1 MIDRKYLKLNSSI
14 QTASNANGL
23 LYDEEGNVEAKIELS
38 LPQNIFES
46 NQAEK
51 IDQVEM
57 LPTKLRLSME
67 NTPIAAIPQDIEA
80 SQRLDAIVSSCKL
93 GVYPYNL
100 SNGNLLL
107 PNPESEIS
115 LPLYKA
121 HNMCVQIWLVTNPS
135 STGNGLIG
143 AFYFNP
149 FGEKYFP
156 ENDTDS
162 DKLYE
167 QIKTTNIWAELLQ
180 PMNIFVPEHHEKLEL
195 SRDGKIYI
203 KQMGTLE
210 EMFQNALENAITYAS
225 SGIDT
230 VSEHITCPNNHPL
243 VKTTIGHLRDGG
255 LLPPAPT
262 VYTCPLCYQYC
273 GSEEEGGDDQIMY
286 YCPTCTG
293 DNKYIICETC
303 YKEQPA
309 LLMRIL
315 VVPKTA
321 NRAIWANVEP
331 AVQWD
336 KIITSKYG
344 GEYCL
349 WKIINYTEKQ
359 PASTKITKTIQNA
372 VKPDVHFGDQSMT
385 ISYDTA
391 AFSKFI
397 PVLGNTSFVDM
408 FDRPGQLTL
417 NTLFKNI
424 WQAPPPKRVY
434 RYGVNDDVTSYS
446 FSLLRDYKIAV
457 MSIIGDKIMKDTFS
471 FLPWIKI
478 DREIIMKMAKE
489 YQRTPYQIVYE
500 NRTEHRTKVGKTY
513 IMRTYPEGNILD
525 PNSYVYGV
533 YQASLPFDSEE
544 NAFYL
549 SYTYQALEDGSQK
562 INQSINYGTQPLWQV
577 YYYNTSPLSASSHFP
592 IDYLDKDIV
601 YQNPENTITDGETTI
616 NVMDTEVTYE
626 PQTPGETQIT
636 DVVNWTEKEYHDEI
650 DYVNK
655 FSSFAELLGLRFKS
669 HPEIKTFINYQT
681 GTTTGVPSMHGPID
695 SGEDG
700 YFEFTFIPSFPPDK
714 TEKVLS
720 EDTTLGGDP
729 LWNFTETWY
738 ITPPDSSQ
746 FAILTVNAFSLIS
759 SYSSDGYK
767 FVVENEVETSE
778 EERTN
783 GFRVITE
790 LDVETTKYRE
800 KYIPNLSE
808 NSLDSF
814 YLLDSTTCD
823 VSIGPQEVIYGP
835 RDFKY
840 DVVDKVYQMKQTGF
854 NTYYYIGNPD
864 GTTLIDGGKVL
875 CWPFAAHGTY
885 SKNDHPLDVTEW
897 PNMIYCREPQFIKW
911 EDAFY
916 PNIAVE
922 IDRLVRVGY
931 HSKYAY
937 LIKPGCLVLEQ
948 RIGGVYRF
956 DMRDDAPEQKYQHP
970 LWEDLNAIFD
980 GEDEDT
986 NGKYVFYTRFYP
998 GNLTSL
1004 MGSTETTVDPFP
1016 ITPDEPI
1023 APIGGVWRNDTS
1035 GYKFISENT
1044 YSTNDDSFS
1053 PGESEIIE
1061 PGPSTSTITSSF
1073 KADMSVYYRTNVQ
1086 RVLNEHGNYDYIGP
1100 WVIGHRYYWRN
1111 GDESGYVWGPSQ
1123 PYTGRRFVW
1132 DAEKKYTSRITW
1144 WKISAEQSDN
1154 EELSYIDEIPVI
1166 FQYVSQRSLHLN
1178 YNFERTITKTIR
1190 EVREAPNE
1198 LTGNVRLSFT
1208 WDNLPM
1214 VVMSPIQSIVLTMT
1228 GIRVV
1233 QEYQPINMTEIGGS
1247 SLTATIP
1254 IIENYSSLAQTLRDL
1269 HDELVVAK
1277 DGFND
1282 NAKYLLSDTSGYER
1296 SIFFTANYITKDG
1309 TLHKIYIPP
1318 NGVFTLQLTF
1328 GLSIYNTA

>member
-23 LYDEEGNVEAKIELS
+23 LYDEEGNIEAKIELS

-46 NQAEK
+46 NRAEK

-67 NTPIAAIPQDIEA
+67 NTPIAAIPQDVEA

-121 HNMCVQIWLVTNPS
+121 HNMCVQVWLVTNPS

-162 DKLYE
+162 DKIYE
-167 QIKTTNIWAELLQ
+167 QIKTSNIWTELLQ
-180 PMNIFVPEHHEKLEL
+180 PMNIFVPDHHEKLEL

-230 VSEHITCPNNHPL
+230 VAEDVTCPINHPL
-243 VKTTIGHLRDGG
+243 RKTTIGRLRLDG
-255 LLPPAPT
+255 LISPAPT

-273 GSEEEGGDDQIMY
+273 GVEVSDGGEGDAQVMY

-321 NRAIWANVEP
+321 NRAIWANAEP

-336 KIITSKYG
+336 KIVTSKYG

-391 AFSKFI
+391 AFTKFI

-408 FDRPGQLTL
+408 YDRPEQLTL

-434 RYGVNDDVTSYS
+434 KYGVNDDVTSYS
-446 FSLLRDYKIAV
+446 YSLLRDYRIAV
-457 MSIIGDKIMKDTFS
+457 MSIIGDKIMRDTFS

-478 DREIIMKMAKE
+478 DREIIMQMAKE

-500 NRTEHRTKVGKTY
+500 NRTEHQTREEKTY
-513 IMRTYPEGNILD
+513 IMQTYPERGDLD
-525 PNSYVYGV
+525 PESYVYGRYLV
-533 YQASLPFDSEE
+533 TLPYDSTED
-544 NAFYL
+544 AYVL
-549 SYTYQALEDGSQK
+549 TYTYQALEDGSNK
-562 INQSINYGTQPLWQV
+562 INESLNYGSNPQWQV
-577 YYYNTSPLSASSHFP
+577 YYYNTSLADTSPHFP
-592 IDYLDKDIV
+592 RYYLDKNLV
-601 YQNPENTITDGETTI
+601 YQDPENTTTAGESTI
-616 NVMDTEVTYE
+616 NVLDTEITYE

-636 DVVNWTEKEYHDEI
+636 DVVDWTEEERQDEI
-650 DYVNK
+650 NTIK
-655 FSSFAELLGLRFKS
+655 GFTSFGELVGLRFKS
-669 HPEIKTFINYQT
+669 HPEIKTLVNYR
-681 GTTTGVPSMHGPID
+681 TGVSVGVPAQHGSIE

-700 YFEFTFIPSFPPDK
+700 YFHFRFIPSFPPDR

-720 EDTTLGGDP
+720 GDTTLGGDP
-729 LWNFTETWY
+729 LWNYTDTWY
-738 ITPPDSSQ
+738 IARIGGSYSET
-746 FAILTVNAFSLIS
+746 LVVNAFALLT
-759 SYSSDGYK
+759 SYASMGYR
-767 FVVENEVETSE
+767 FVVENEVETTAE
-778 EERTN
+778 KRTN

-790 LDVETTKYRE
+790 LDVDTTQYRE
-800 KYIPNLSE
+800 KYMPNLSE
-808 NSLDSF
+808 NSLESF

-823 VSIGPQEVIYGP
+823 VTVGPQEVIYGP

-854 NTYYYIGNPD
+854 NVKSYVGNPD
-864 GTTLIDGGKVL
+864 GHNLADGGKVV
-875 CWPFAAHGTY
+875 CSVFGTPGTRSKDNVFAW
-885 SKNDHPLDVTEW
+885 EW
-897 PNMIYCREPQFIKW
+897 PNPNYCREYRKFHYDPINNVDFVGIIT
-911 EDAFY
+911 E
-916 PNIAVE
+916 
-922 IDRLVRVGY
+922 LVKTGY
-931 HSKYAY
+931 HNRYREF
-937 LIKPGCLVLEQ
+937 IRPGCIVLEQ
-948 RIGGVYRF
+948 RVGGVFRF
-956 DMRDDAPEQKYQHP
+956 DMKNAEEEDQHP
-970 LWEDLNAIFD
+970 LWEKINAVFD

-986 NGKYVFYTRFYP
+986 DGRHVFFTELYQGTRVALP
-998 GNLTSL
+998 DASDV
-1004 MGSTETTVDPFP
+1004 TVDAFA
-1016 ITPDEPI
+1016 ISPDEPI
-1023 APIGGVWRNDTS
+1023 APIGGIWRDDAL
-1035 GYKFISENT
+1035 GYRFVTENK
-1044 YSTNDDSFS
+1044 YSTNDDSFT

-1061 PGPSTSTITSSF
+1061 PNPATSSISTSFEPDITT
-1073 KADMSVYYRTNVQ
+1073 YYRTNVQ
-1086 RVLNEHGNYDYIGP
+1086 RVQKPNGDYEYEGP
-1100 WVIGHRYYWRN
+1100 WVIGHKYRWRD

-1123 PYTGRRFVW
+1123 PYTGRRIVW
-1132 DAEKKYTSRITW
+1132 NAEKNWTSRLTW
-1144 WKISAEQSDN
+1144 WQISAEQGPND
-1154 EELSYIDEIPVI
+1154 ELSYVSEIPAI
-1166 FQYVSQRSLHLN
+1166 CEYVSLRSMQQH
-1178 YNFERTITKTIR
+1178 YTFERTITKTIR
-1190 EVREAPNE
+1190 DVKEAPYE

-1228 GIRVV
+1228 GIQVV

-1282 NAKYLLSDTSGYER
+1282 NAKYMLADTSGYER